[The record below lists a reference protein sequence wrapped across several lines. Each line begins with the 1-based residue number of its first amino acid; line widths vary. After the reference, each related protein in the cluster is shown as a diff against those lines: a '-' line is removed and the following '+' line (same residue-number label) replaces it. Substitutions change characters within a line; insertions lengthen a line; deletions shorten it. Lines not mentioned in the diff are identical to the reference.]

1 MTQSAQSISHP
12 SQRQAVAGDAG
23 ESRKRGLYERAF
35 KGFIDRIVGLVLAI
49 LTLPVVIPVAIAV
62 FIDLGLPIFLRQER
76 VGLNGKVFKVGSK
89 KSFVAESSGVLQFA
103 VAMQHQYANQNYQY
117 PGQYNVRVRVQPQ

>member
-12 SQRQAVAGDAG
+12 SQRAAVAGDAG
-23 ESRKRGLYERAF
+23 ESRKRGLYEQVF
-35 KGFIDRIVGLVLAI
+35 KGFIDRLVGLVLAI

-76 VGLNGKVFKVGSK
+76 VGLNGKVFKVIKFRSMEPDRRATQPHA
-89 KSFVAESSGVLQFA
+89 FVGKDRRALT
-103 VAMQHQYANQNYQY
+103 
-117 PGQYNVRVRVQPQ
+117 